1 MKQKFVI
8 VVFSLIV
15 VLFVSTAFYVANE
28 DTFQEEEVIT
38 LEKYNSIVSNK
49 DTAVLVFCSAHW
61 CAACTKMKP
70 VINEIELYQPG
81 KLKILRI
88 NSDRDKQ
95 VAEEFELNTLPLI
108 MLYKKGSMKWTWTGK
123 LEKSALRAKIDP
135 YLF

>member
-1 MKQKFVI
+1 MKRKI
-8 VVFSLIV
+8 ILIVFSFV
-15 VLFVSTAFYVANE
+15 VVMFVSTAFYVVNE
-28 DTFQEEEVIT
+28 KSFQDDEVIT
-38 LEKYNSIVSNK
+38 LERYNKIVSNK

-70 VINEIELYQPG
+70 IIDEMELYQPG

-123 LEKSALRAKIDP
+123 LEKSALRAKVDP

>member
-15 VLFVSTAFYVANE
+15 ALFVSTAFYVANE

-38 LEKYNSIVSNK
+38 LEKYNSIVANK

-70 VINEIELYQPG
+70 IIDEMELYQPG

-88 NSDRDKQ
+88 NSERDKQ